1 MDTHCE
7 SGNEREFWVE
17 TTGRPSDQARQAI
30 EAWYLSVDVIERPL
44 VLQSQEQVFE
54 RIRAFVEKHLK
65 WPACEL
71 LGLALTTRL
80 LNAVIDDNRSDPS
93 APDSLCEKVR
103 AGRLRHSLYS
113 ISPKK
118 GLTQEDLAAKWLK
131 RFHIELRR
139 GHKGIYDIRTVKRLQ
154 GLPRPTLVI
163 HTLS

>member
-80 LNAVIDDNRSDPS
+80 LNAVIDDYRSDPS
-93 APDSLCEKVR
+93 APDTFCEKVR